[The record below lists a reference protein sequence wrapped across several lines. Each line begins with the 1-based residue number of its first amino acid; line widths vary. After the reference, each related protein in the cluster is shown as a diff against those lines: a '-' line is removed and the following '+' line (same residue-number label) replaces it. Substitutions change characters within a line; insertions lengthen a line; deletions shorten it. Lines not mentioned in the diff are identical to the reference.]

1 MNSSKNST
9 LKAQFKQWLEE
20 EQKTDEMIAF
30 ATIPHI
36 LRRFDR
42 RLAIIKGNRLE
53 KRYLSEWR
61 KLFRINRGIDKE
73 LFRINFSL

>member
-1 MNSSKNST
+1 
-9 LKAQFKQWLEE
+9 
-20 EQKTDEMIAF
+20 MIAF

-42 RLAIIKGNRLE
+42 RLAIIKGNQLE

-61 KLFRINRGIDKE
+61 KLFRIDVNLGLDK
-73 LFRINFSL
+73 INENTFIRQRYKK